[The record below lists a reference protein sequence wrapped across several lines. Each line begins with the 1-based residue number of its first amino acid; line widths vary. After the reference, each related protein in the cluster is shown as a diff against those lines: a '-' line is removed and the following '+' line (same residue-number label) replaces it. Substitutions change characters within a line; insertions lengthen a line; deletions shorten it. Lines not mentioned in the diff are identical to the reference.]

1 MRRFN
6 LYLPVELFERIKL
19 LSKFYNISITKLMV
33 ELLNIFIEEL
43 PTIQKNRLKKY
54 YIEHKTYE
62 KIAIEEGCTKRAVK
76 FSIDIAIQKL
86 SKKFK
91 N

>member
-33 ELLNIFIEEL
+33 ELLEIGYIDMIDTRENK
-43 PTIQKNRLKKY
+43 QVYKNERVRWR
-54 YIEHKTYE
+54 IW
-62 KIAIEEGCTKRAVK
+62 R
-76 FSIDIAIQKL
+76 
-86 SKKFK
+86 
-91 N
+91 

>member
-33 ELLNIFIEEL
+33 ELLEIGYIDMIDTRENK
-43 PTIQKNRLKKY
+43 QVYKNERV
-54 YIEHKTYE
+54 
-62 KIAIEEGCTKRAVK
+62 R
-76 FSIDIAIQKL
+76 
-86 SKKFK
+86 
-91 N
+91 